1 MSKRGGVE
9 PPARSPQVI
18 AAELAAKAQAA
29 EAALAAAREKREAAH
44 AALKKAEAAAAA
56 KAAAPAGDDEDED
69 GDDDDVGPP
78 GQPKIGSTDFFA
90 ARLKG
95 KRGPT
100 GGRSRSRRR
109 RRSSKRGGVDPPRPR
124 GDLTLRFPPPPP
136 TPTLRNPPG
145 PEVVQKPV
153 DPKVLAGLDQ
163 YRSPRAGRRTR
174 RRHPRRKTSRR

>member
-18 AAELAAKAQAA
+18 AA
-29 EAALAAAREKREAAH
+29 ALAQNEAK
-44 AALKKAEAAAAA
+44 LAAA
-56 KAAAPAGDDEDED
+56 KANRERADRELGVARRVEAEIEDGEN
-69 GDDDDVGPP
+69 GDDDTPVQP
-78 GQPKIGSTDFFA
+78 GQPAIGSPEYYRG
-90 ARLKG
+90 RLRK
-95 KRGPT
+95 
-100 GGRSRSRRR
+100 GGRSRSRR

>member
-1 MSKRGGVE
+1 MVRRSRRMSKRGGVE

-18 AAELAAKAQAA
+18 AAELAQNEAK
-29 EAALAAAREKREAAH
+29 L
-44 AALKKAEAAAAA
+44 AAA
-56 KAAAPAGDDEDED
+56 KANRERADRELGVARRVEAEIEDGEN
-69 GDDDDVGPP
+69 GDDDTPVQPGPA
-78 GQPKIGSTDFFA
+78 IGSHAFFA
-90 ARLKG
+90 ARMPK
-95 KRGPT
+95 KK
-100 GGRSRSRRR
+100 GGRSRTRRR

-145 PEVVQKPV
+145 PEVVQEPV
-153 DPKVLAGLDQ
+153 RPEVLKGLDQ